1 MNNVN
6 KIVGKKI
13 TGHAGLVSLLILA
26 AITSI
31 SGVTMTIPD
40 TAYASSP
47 HRQNCVSVGGD
58 GGDAGDSEDN
68 RAKAGDGGRG
78 DGGTGGRGGQVRDNV
93 NVEQD
98 KYRHSGDLNIQKNKG
113 GTGGDGGDGTGGNGG
128 NVAQNGGD
136 GGDGGKSRLACIIV
150 DPDLTIKP
158 TIVVPS
164 EAFEPRPHW

>member
-40 TAYASSP
+40 TAYASDP
-47 HRQNCVSVGGD
+47 HRQNCVSI
-58 GGDAGDSEDN
+58 
-68 RAKAGDGGRG
+68 AGDGGHAGSAKNRG
-78 DGGTGGRGGQVRDNV
+78 DGGNGGSGDGGNGGWGGHVKDNV
-93 NVEQD
+93 NVNQD

-113 GTGGDGGDGTGGNGG
+113 GPGGDGGNGIGGKGG
-128 NVAQNGGD
+128 DASAIGGD
-136 GGDGGKSRLACIIV
+136 GGDGGKSKLACIIV

-158 TIVVPS
+158 VLVIPP
-164 EAFEPRPHW
+164 EAFEPRPHR

>member
-40 TAYASSP
+40 TAYANEP
-47 HRQNCVSVGGD
+47 HKQKCISIAGDGGHAGDSEENIGVAGGGGRGEGGNGGD
-58 GGDAGDSEDN
+58 GGQVRENLNKEYIQKN
-68 RAKAGDGGRG
+68 RGG
-78 DGGTGGRGGQVRDNV
+78 DGGTGG
-93 NVEQD
+93 
-98 KYRHSGDLNIQKNKG
+98 
-113 GTGGDGGDGTGGNGG
+113 DGTGGAGG
-128 NVAQNGGD
+128 SVSQSGGD
-136 GGDGGKSRLACIIV
+136 GGDGGKSKLACIIV

-158 TIVVPS
+158 TLVVPA
-164 EAFEPRPHW
+164 EAFEPRPHR